1 MINAHMNIVH
11 RVGDFL
17 GSPVVKNLTSNA
29 EDACSIPCWGTKIP
43 QAKKKKKKK
52 SIELGR
58 DKCLDG
64 TGKGRSQ
71 GWSRGIV

>member
-43 QAKKKKKKK
+43 QAKKKKK
-52 SIELGR
+52 IYRVRER
-58 DKCLDG
+58 
-64 TGKGRSQ
+64 
-71 GWSRGIV
+71 